1 MPEQLLDQLD
11 CMANYV
17 RNPHNPPPPG
27 LEARRLA
34 IYRQL
39 FVGNIQSLLAAN
51 FPVIHQTL
59 PPADWRRLV
68 HDFYAYHRCQTP
80 LFTQLAG
87 EFVAYLEQHPDLQDF
102 PPWLLELAQHE
113 WTESALLLSDAV
125 EPSHNPHG
133 DLIEGAP
140 VVYGLAQAH
149 AYEWPVCDIG
159 PDYQP
164 TEKPAAPTLVL
175 LQRHA
180 GRVTFSRLAPM
191 AYALLVS
198 LMEHRRSG
206 REHLVALAEVAG
218 VSVRELMPMGV
229 AALEGFKAQGIVLG
243 TRWG

>member
-1 MPEQLLDQLD
+1 MPEQLLEQLN

-34 IYRQL
+34 IYRRL
-39 FVGNIQSLLAAN
+39 FIGNIESLLAAS
-51 FPVIHQTL
+51 FPVIHRTL
-59 PPADWRRLV
+59 PRADWQRLV
-68 HDFYAYHRCQTP
+68 HDFYANHRSQTP

-87 EFVAYLEQHPDLQDF
+87 EFATYLEQCPDLHDF
-102 PPWLLELAQHE
+102 PAWLPELAQHE
-113 WTESALLLSDAV
+113 WSESALLLSDAV

-133 DLIEGAP
+133 DLIDGVP
-140 VVYGLAQAH
+140 VVSGLAWVQ

-159 PDYQP
+159 PNYQP

-175 LQRHA
+175 LQRRA

-198 LMEHRRSG
+198 LIENRRSG
-206 REHLVALAEVAG
+206 REHLVALADAAG
-218 VSVRELMPMGV
+218 VTVRELMPAGV
-229 AALEGFKAQGIVLG
+229 SALEGFKVQGIVLG

>member
-1 MPEQLLDQLD
+1 MPEQLLDQLN
-11 CMANYV
+11 CMANFV
-17 RNPHNPPPPG
+17 RNPDHPPPPG

-39 FVGNIQSLLAAN
+39 FIGNIESLLAAS
-51 FPVIHQTL
+51 FPVTHQTL
-59 PPADWRRLV
+59 PRADWQRLV
-68 HDFYAYHRCQTP
+68 HDFYANCRCQTP

-87 EFVAYLEQHPDLQDF
+87 EFVAYLEQHEGLHDF
-102 PPWLLELAQHE
+102 PPWLPELAQHE
-113 WTESALLLSDAV
+113 WSESALLLSDAAA
-125 EPSHNPHG
+125 PSHNPHG
-133 DLIEGAP
+133 DLMEGAP
-140 VVYGLAQAH
+140 VISRLAQAH

-175 LQRHA
+175 LQR
-180 GRVTFSRLAPM
+180 REWQVTFSRMAPM

-198 LMEHRRSG
+198 LMENRRSG
-206 REHLVALAEVAG
+206 REHLVALAEVTG
-218 VSVRELMPMGV
+218 VSVREMMPMGV